1 MNIHE
6 GVFEQFYLESDD
18 MKQKLAPSL
27 IIEEGIEIAEDQFL
41 TQLYEVYLIVEN
53 WNNSFREDFDFT
65 IETLEISSDH
75 EDAPFTKIVYV
86 SLDEPLKSL
95 EELEGKVIE
104 ENK

>member
-41 TQLYEVYLIVEN
+41 TQ
-53 WNNSFREDFDFT
+53 
-65 IETLEISSDH
+65 
-75 EDAPFTKIVYV
+75 
-86 SLDEPLKSL
+86 
-95 EELEGKVIE
+95 
-104 ENK
+104 